1 MQDNLDDLLAQL
13 AAQPASRRLNGL
25 EARVR
30 QSIARTGAAP
40 GASWRF
46 ASVGLAL
53 VVGLWMGGASV
64 ALRQSPAST
73 ADLSGGIGFA
83 PSSLLDASM

>member
-1 MQDNLDDLLAQL
+1 MHDTLDSHLARL
-13 AAQPASRRLNGL
+13 AAQPVSPRLIGL

-30 QSIARTGAAP
+30 QRIGRTSAAP
-40 GASWRF
+40 RSSWRY

-53 VVGLWMGGASV
+53 VTGVWMGGASV
-64 ALRQSPAST
+64 ASQHPPAAI

-83 PSSLLDASM
+83 PSSLLDAST

>member
-1 MQDNLDDLLAQL
+1 MHDNLDDLLAQL
-13 AAQPASRRLNGL
+13 AAQPASPRLYGL

-30 QSIARTGAAP
+30 QSIASAGAAP
-40 GASWRF
+40 GSSWRY

-53 VVGLWMGGASV
+53 AVGFWMGGASV
-64 ALRQSPAST
+64 ALRQLPATT

-83 PSSLLDASM
+83 PSSLLDAST